1 VAELTIR
8 EARLDDAAAVA
19 ALLAELGYSNSAE
32 FAREKL
38 RDLGAREGDTVLVA
52 EAAGKVAAV
61 GHLHEATLFHA
72 RGKVGRVM
80 ALAVAE
86 GYRRRGAASALMA
99 RLEEAAREAGCTQ
112 MEITSG
118 LHRPGAHEFYTG
130 LGYAEKP
137 KRFVKDL
144 RGGANG

>member
-1 VAELTIR
+1 MAELTIR

-19 ALLAELGYSNSAE
+19 ALLGELGYPNSAE

-38 RDLGAREGDTVLVA
+38 RELEASEPDTVLVA
-52 EAAGKVAAV
+52 EAAGGVAAV

-72 RGKVGRVM
+72 PGKVGRVM

-86 GYRRRGAASALMA
+86 GYRRRGAASELLT
-99 RLEEAAREAGCTQ
+99 RLEEVAREAGCTK

-118 LHRPGAHEFYTG
+118 LHRPGAHEFYEG
-130 LGYAEKP
+130 MGYVEKP

-144 RGGANG
+144 RGGPDG